1 MVVQISKMS
10 MAAAIFIT
18 LVANCMHLTSSYI
31 VKSVPETNA
40 GQVLAARSIIQIVVF
55 GAASAW
61 YFCHQRRSKSEVL
74 QVEIKAGLNILPS
87 LHIMIQELSMSP

>member
-1 MVVQISKMS
+1 

-40 GQVLAARSIIQIVVF
+40 GQVLAARSIIQIVIF

-61 YFCHQRRSKSEVL
+61 YFCHQRTSEVL
-74 QVEIKAGLNILPS
+74 QIEIKAGLNILPS
-87 LHIMIQELSMSP
+87 